1 MARIGHPLYLTAMD
15 TGIVIVDVVIF
26 FSTSSLRPHRAE
38 KPRELAVSYLI
49 SIDKELGQIDFM
61 LWTLIFRPVATAHG
75 KNTGR
80 DPNHAV
86 DHLRF
91 SGAGN
96 IGEQRPQSEQHHATA
111 D

>member
-1 MARIGHPLYLTAMD
+1 MARIGHPLSLAAMD
-15 TGIVIVDVVIF
+15 AGVVIVDIVIF
-26 FSTSSLRPHRAE
+26 FSTSSLRPHRVE

-61 LWTLIFRPVATAHG
+61 LWTLIFRPVATAHD

-80 DPNHAV
+80 DPNHAA

-91 SGAGN
+91 SGRGN
-96 IGEQRPQSEQHHATA
+96 SSHQRPT
-111 D
+111 